1 MSVRFT
7 PRWVMSFVLVLLVIG
22 GAALVGA
29 QDTPSEQP
37 YLGVRLADTDAGVV
51 IAEIAPDSPAA
62 AAELQVDDLLTSING
77 DAVAD
82 ARAAVEAI
90 RALAPGDTVTLDV
103 TRADETLTLEATLG
117 AREASVFP
125 GRPGRGMGIGMDVG
139 FEYDAENGTLTLS
152 RLTEDSPLYEAGL
165 REGDVITQL
174 NGVALTPETLA
185 DMMADA
191 DPAAPLTLTVER
203 GDETLE
209 IEIDPS
215 TIAPMGMFGGMPG
228 MGGRGGMDGRGGMF
242 PGFDVFTPMGG
253 RLGVAFENVT
263 EGLAQDAE
271 LTVTEGALIREVLAD
286 TPAADA
292 GLQVDDVVTAVNG
305 EPVDAERTLRD
316 RLIAYEAGDTV
327 TLTVVRGDETLDIE
341 VTLAEPTGMM
351 GMGFPFPG
359 GMGGMMP
366 GQPDTDPAP
375 APAGRN
381 V

>member
-139 FEYDAENGTLTLS
+139 FEYDAEYGTLTLS

-263 EGLAQDAE
+263 EALAQDAE

>member
-139 FEYDAENGTLTLS
+139 FEYDAEDGTLTLS

-263 EGLAQDAE
+263 EALAQDAE

>member
-7 PRWVMSFVLVLLVIG
+7 PKWVISLVLVLLIIS

-29 QDTPSEQP
+29 QDTPTEQP

-51 IAEIAPDSPAA
+51 IAEVAPDSPAA
-62 AAELQVDDLLTSING
+62 AAELQVDDLLISING

-103 TRADETLTLEATLG
+103 TRADEPLTIEATLG
-117 AREASVFP
+117 ALEASVFP

-152 RLTEDSPLYEAGL
+152 RLTENSPLYEAGL
-165 REGDVITQL
+165 REGDVITQV
-174 NGVALTPETLA
+174 NGAALTPEALA
-185 DMMADA
+185 DMM
-191 DPAAPLTLTVER
+191 PANPAEATLTLTVER
-203 GDETLE
+203 DGETLE

-228 MGGRGGMDGRGGMF
+228 IDMMGGMGGRGGMF
-242 PGFDVFTPMGG
+242 PGFDVFMPMGG

-263 EGLAQDAE
+263 EALAQDAE

-316 RLIAYEAGDTV
+316 RLIAYEAGDAV
-327 TLTVVRGDETLDIE
+327 TLTVVRGDETLDID
-341 VTLAEPTGMM
+341 VTLAEHTGMM
-351 GMGFPFPG
+351 GMGSAFPG

-366 GQPDTDPAP
+366 GQPDAPPA
-375 APAGRN
+375 ASD